1 MIDRAK
7 LIILTPKVIYFE
19 YLATRTGERE
29 KGRWKGNGKGKQE
42 GKYFPNGELFYW
54 KGAEKKI

>member
-1 MIDRAK
+1 M
-7 LIILTPKVIYFE
+7 IYFE

>member
-1 MIDRAK
+1 M
-7 LIILTPKVIYFE
+7 IYFE

-54 KGAEKKI
+54 KGAERKTNLSDLGDNIKNW